1 MVLFGGAFGVVALAV
16 WIFCIVDAVTTP
28 RDQVRNLPKF
38 AWILV
43 VLFLVDVGSIA
54 WLLAG
59 RPWNQRAMAR
69 SGGSGGGGF
78 ASVGGQQRRQSARP
92 TNPDDDDEFLATLK
106 LRTEEQRRR
115 ARDASGEG
123 DAPNGDTPPV

>member
-1 MVLFGGAFGVVALAV
+1 
-16 WIFCIVDAVTTP
+16 P

-54 WLLAG
+54 WLPAG

-78 ASVGGQQRRQSARP
+78 ASVGGQRRRQPARP
-92 TNPDDDDEFLATLK
+92 TNPDDDDEFLATL
-106 LRTEEQRRR
+106 RHRAEEQRRR
-115 ARDASGEG
+115 ARDASGED